1 MDFIPDCNA
10 AREMITRGGFNQYSA
25 AYVATNEVLKK
36 SMQFMPKN
44 CNRVLSVAASGDHP
58 LFCSM
63 RGAKYVDTFD
73 VSYNAKCIMDIKIA
87 ALKCLTYS
95 DYLKLLKDLWICDDI
110 GLVPAM
116 YKIAEHIPAI
126 EWEYICSMSGFYLFG
141 RGIVRSRK
149 DLLFPNAQEYKKL
162 QKTIDEPYNFIMCDV
177 NNLEKYLTTTY
188 DFIHLSNIPDYTYSM
203 FRKLEM
209 IDSLSKF
216 VNVGGRI
223 VIQHLVN
230 YQWEDVSPT
239 DWISQ
244 TLKRLEQ
251 EQDSNVLIEIFK
263 NLHPDAV
270 SKNEKM
276 RDDFKNWDYK
286 RFYDGKVIVF
296 ERIR

>member
-1 MDFIPDCNA
+1 MDFVPDINA
-10 AREMITRGGFNQYSA
+10 AQEMIASSGFNQYSV
-25 AYVATNEVLKK
+25 AYVATNEDLKK

-58 LFCSM
+58 LFCST

-87 ALKCLTYS
+87 ALKCLKYS
-95 DYLKLLKDLWICDDI
+95 DYLKLLKDLWMCDDI

-177 NNLEKYLTTTY
+177 NNLEKYLTTPY

-203 FRKLEM
+203 LRKLEI

-223 VIQHLVN
+223 VVQHLVN
-230 YQWEDVSPT
+230 HQWDDISPKHYVFRE
-239 DWISQ
+239 
-244 TLKRLEQ
+244 LKKSEQ
-251 EQDSNVLIEIFK
+251 NSNVFAEIFK
-263 NLHPDAV
+263 NLYPDKV
-270 SKNEKM
+270 SKMEKM
-276 RDDFKNWDYK
+276 YENFKNWDYK

>member
-1 MDFIPDCNA
+1 
-10 AREMITRGGFNQYSA
+10 
-25 AYVATNEVLKK
+25 
-36 SMQFMPKN
+36 
-44 CNRVLSVAASGDHP
+44 
-58 LFCSM
+58 
-63 RGAKYVDTFD
+63 
-73 VSYNAKCIMDIKIA
+73 
-87 ALKCLTYS
+87 
-95 DYLKLLKDLWICDDI
+95 
-110 GLVPAM
+110 
-116 YKIAEHIPAI
+116 
-126 EWEYICSMSGFYLFG
+126 MSGFYLFG

-223 VIQHLVN
+223 VVQHLVN
-230 YQWEDVSPT
+230 HQWDDISPKHYVFGELKKLERDCFVEASKNLSADKVS
-239 DWISQ
+239 
-244 TLKRLEQ
+244 K
-251 EQDSNVLIEIFK
+251 NVFAEIFK
-263 NLHPDAV
+263 NLYPDKV
-270 SKNEKM
+270 SKMKKM
-276 RDDFKNWDYK
+276 YENFKNWDYK